1 VVKRNLYSVKIAIRL
16 IKCIV
21 FNGLNIFGR
30 SGLLATLPQCSPT
43 NVLPDLTL
51 RLALLRVLLVEDE
64 PEMAAALAA
73 ALKNYDMVVDHIATL
88 GDAEEAVSTNAY
100 GAILLD
106 RQLPDGDGLALVSKL
121 RASGVSVPVIV
132 LTARGELVDR
142 VAGLDIGADDYLGK
156 PFAVEELLAR
166 LRAVLR
172 RRADLPSETIRLGRL
187 SFDVSNREASVD
199 GKPLDLPRREL
210 LVLETLLRRMGRTV
224 ARSSLEQAVY
234 SIDDEIQS
242 NALDTH
248 VSRLRRKLSE
258 AESAIEIHAIRGV
271 GYLLK
276 RSS

>member
-1 VVKRNLYSVKIAIRL
+1 M
-16 IKCIV
+16 
-21 FNGLNIFGR
+21 
-30 SGLLATLPQCSPT
+30 
-43 NVLPDLTL
+43 
-51 RLALLRVLLVEDE
+51 RVLLVEDE

-73 ALKNYDMVVDHIATL
+73 ALKHYDMVVDHIATL

-106 RQLPDGDGLALVSKL
+106 RQLPDGDGLTLVSKL

-156 PFAVEELLAR
+156 PFAVDELLAR

>member
-1 VVKRNLYSVKIAIRL
+1 M
-16 IKCIV
+16 
-21 FNGLNIFGR
+21 
-30 SGLLATLPQCSPT
+30 
-43 NVLPDLTL
+43 
-51 RLALLRVLLVEDE
+51 RVLLVEDE
-64 PEMAAALAA
+64 PEMAAALIV
-73 ALKNYDMVVDHIATL
+73 ALKNYDMVVDHISTL
-88 GDAEEAVSTNAY
+88 ADAEEAASINDY

-106 RQLPDGDGLALVSKL
+106 RQLPDGDGLTLIPKL
-121 RASGVSVPVIV
+121 RARGIGVPVIV
-132 LTARGELVDR
+132 LTARGELADR
-142 VAGLDIGADDYLGK
+142 IAGLDTGADDYLGK